1 MARDVRPL
9 ETRSQEDRSP
19 PRARYQPIARGAVGL
34 SPSRPVTGPLQ
45 TSLDS
50 TAYRAENHAQPRM
63 AERGYRMEQDP
74 STRAIVVF
82 LNLLMLVFL
91 VGLVVAYIV
100 AKA

>member
-1 MARDVRPL
+1 
-9 ETRSQEDRSP
+9 
-19 PRARYQPIARGAVGL
+19 
-34 SPSRPVTGPLQ
+34 
-45 TSLDS
+45 
-50 TAYRAENHAQPRM
+50 
-63 AERGYRMEQDP
+63 MEQDP